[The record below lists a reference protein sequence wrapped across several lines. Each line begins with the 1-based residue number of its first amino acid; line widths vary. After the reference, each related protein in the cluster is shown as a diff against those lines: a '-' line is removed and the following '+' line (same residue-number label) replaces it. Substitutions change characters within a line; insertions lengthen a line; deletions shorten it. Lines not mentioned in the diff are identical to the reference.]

1 MKIGHLGKF
10 KYCLYF
16 LPTNFYTFPNEAN
29 EALKKFAVPRKHIYI
44 WEKQL
49 FQKRRGGAFYKK
61 IYTPVFSPPTGH

>member
-16 LPTNFYTFPNEAN
+16 LHTNFYTFPNEAN
-29 EALKKFAVPRKHIYI
+29 EALKRFAVPRKHIYI

-49 FQKRRGGAFYKK
+49 FSEEEGGG
-61 IYTPVFSPPTGH
+61 ILQENIHPCV